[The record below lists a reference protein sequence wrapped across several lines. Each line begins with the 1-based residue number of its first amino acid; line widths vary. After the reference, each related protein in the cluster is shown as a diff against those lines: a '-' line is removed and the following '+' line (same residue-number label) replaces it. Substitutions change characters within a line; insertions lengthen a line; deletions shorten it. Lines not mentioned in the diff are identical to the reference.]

1 MELTFRFHI
10 SIYVC
15 VTVGA
20 FLCVCIHMCSKE
32 QGHHKTSPH
41 FADSSEDK
49 RNLALANIC
58 SGINWD
64 DVSAERH
71 EDTDVEVTNLVVGR
85 SVKKSVPQNVTA
97 ELNIVGWVRFCQVKC
112 LQRENGARV

>member
-10 SIYVC
+10 SLYVR

-20 FLCVCIHMCSKE
+20 FLCMCMCVCVHMCSKE
-32 QGHHKTSPH
+32 QGHHKTLPH

-49 RNLALANIC
+49 RNLTLVDTC

-64 DVSAERH
+64 DVS
-71 EDTDVEVTNLVVGR
+71 V
-85 SVKKSVPQNVTA
+85 S
-97 ELNIVGWVRFCQVKC
+97 
-112 LQRENGARV
+112 REA

>member
-1 MELTFRFHI
+1 MFHI
-10 SIYVC
+10 SLYVC

-32 QGHHKTSPH
+32 QGHYKTSPH

-49 RNLALANIC
+49 RNLTLADIC

-64 DVSAERH
+64 DVSVCRA
-71 EDTDVEVTNLVVGR
+71 
-85 SVKKSVPQNVTA
+85 S
-97 ELNIVGWVRFCQVKC
+97 
-112 LQRENGARV
+112 